1 MSIIQIELP
10 ENLLASAQMEPTEF
24 IKEMRIAAA
33 VKWYE
38 IGEISQNRAAE
49 IAGLTR
55 TEFIDALGRYRVSIL
70 QYTAEELQEELK
82 KEAGE

>member
-1 MSIIQIELP
+1 MSIIPIELP
-10 ENLLASAQMEPTEF
+10 ENLFTSSQMAPTEF

-38 IGEISQNRAAE
+38 LGEISQNRAAE

-55 TEFIDALGRYRVSIL
+55 TEFIDALSRYRVSIL
-70 QYTAEELQEELK
+70 QYSAEELQEEL
-82 KEAGE
+82 ADAN